1 MLLAILEILE
11 LLLGTPTDTAWVI
24 RDSLGLQLL
33 ENTTCHRR
41 MNDINR
47 LLTAHLVVPAPTL
60 SEDGDL
66 LPPERLVPGH
76 EAALAHDEV
85 EEGAERHQQLETA
98 RDTGHGVEAEL
109 VDQNAGPGPGDE
121 PPGPGE
127 GGPHPGHQALGGG
140 VVWITCR

>member
-85 EEGAERHQQLETA
+85 QEGAQSHHQLEA
-98 RDTGHGVEAEL
+98 ACDAGHGIEPEL
-109 VDQNAGPGPGDE
+109 VHQNAGTCSGYE
-121 PPGPGE
+121 PPGPG
-127 GGPHPGHQALGGG
+127 Q
-140 VVWITCR
+140 

>member
-1 MLLAILEILE
+1 MAILEILE

-85 EEGAERHQQLETA
+85 EEGAERHHQLEPPGYA
-98 RDTGHGVEAEL
+98 GHGVEAEL
-109 VDQNAGPGPGDE
+109 VHEDPRAGSGDE
-121 PPGPGE
+121 PAGP
-127 GGPHPGHQALGGG
+127 
-140 VVWITCR
+140 

>member
-41 MNDINR
+41 MNNINR

-85 EEGAERHQQLETA
+85 QEGAERHHQLESA
-98 RDTGHGVEAEL
+98 CDAGHGIEPEL
-109 VDQNAGPGPGDE
+109 VHQNAGTRSGYK
-121 PPGPGE
+121 PPGPG
-127 GGPHPGHQALGGG
+127 Q
-140 VVWITCR
+140 